1 MYTFFFILQRSDED
15 FLLSNKKCIF
25 TPTKSLLMKKVS
37 FAIVFLMCTVGLYA
51 QSTHT
56 TETQKDKYDHVIGT
70 AETTTNR
77 NGKQTTVYKDRY
89 GHITGR
95 SETRTSTNG
104 VSTTTYKDQYGNITG
119 SGTTKT
125 GQNGS
130 NTTTTTYKDR

>member
-1 MYTFFFILQRSDED
+1 MVGTTSINRV
-15 FLLSNKKCIF
+15 
-25 TPTKSLLMKKVS
+25 KV
-37 FAIVFLMCTVGLYA
+37 
-51 QSTHT
+51 
-56 TETQKDKYDHVIGT
+56 T
-70 AETTTNR
+70 AETTTDR

-104 VSTTTYKDQYGNITG
+104 VSTTTYKDQHGNITG